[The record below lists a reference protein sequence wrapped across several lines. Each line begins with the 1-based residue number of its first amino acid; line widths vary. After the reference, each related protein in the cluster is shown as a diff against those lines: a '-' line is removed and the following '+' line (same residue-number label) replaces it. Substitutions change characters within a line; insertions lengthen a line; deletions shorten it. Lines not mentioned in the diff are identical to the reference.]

1 MTKHILSYD
10 SFLTNGVNESDGF
23 GTLPFLEKRTG
34 NIYNYFFKVEDEDQ
48 SENCFFLSLGKY
60 SEFQDTPGPK
70 NSYTVMRLNKISE
83 QLLEDLAIDKADV
96 PLLNKEKF
104 VVKGMMA
111 TRLLETCAQA
121 LLDYLQNNPQVI
133 RIFDEMQVNAD
144 FPDRDYIDDMKV
156 TASQFLGDD
165 WSVQQ
170 GPNPDSLIISR

>member
-1 MTKHILSYD
+1 
-10 SFLTNGVNESDGF
+10 
-23 GTLPFLEKRTG
+23 
-34 NIYNYFFKVEDEDQ
+34 
-48 SENCFFLSLGKY
+48 
-60 SEFQDTPGPK
+60 
-70 NSYTVMRLNKISE
+70 
-83 QLLEDLAIDKADV
+83 
-96 PLLNKEKF
+96 

-156 TASQFLGDD
+156 TASQFLGND

-170 GPNPDSLIISR
+170 GPNPESLIISR